1 MKRFD
6 RRLLAGSE
14 ARRGVLIATVCG
26 VAQSA
31 CIVVGAV
38 ALATVIT
45 GAFQRHQSAGALAP
59 ALGIFAAA
67 VVVRAA
73 LIWLGEASGH
83 AGAAAAIAGL
93 RMRSLTALVARGPV
107 ALAGSRSGET
117 AASLTSGLDALDHY
131 YARFLPQVVVAV
143 AVPVV
148 AIAYVV
154 SVDWVSA
161 VILVVT
167 LPLIPLFTA
176 LIGRAAEQSTRKRW
190 QTFQLLGGHFLDVL
204 QGLPTLRL
212 FGRGRAQVTRLRE
225 ISDRLRTT
233 TMATLRIAFVSSF
246 ALELLASLGVALL
259 AVTIAVRLVDGTL
272 DLRSGLTVLILA
284 PEIYLPMRNLG
295 AAFHGSMEGVEA
307 AGAIM
312 EMTADARDVV
322 PVPAA
327 RIDRPDIALEHVGF
341 AHAGRTSGLADVDVT
356 IDAGQRVVL
365 RGRTGAG
372 KSTVLALILGLVHAE
387 RGAVRIDG
395 VDVAGTPV
403 LAWRDTIAWL
413 PQQPHL
419 FQGSIAD
426 NVRLGRPD
434 ATDADVREALTLTGA
449 DFVDDLPAG
458 IDTRIG
464 ERGLT
469 LSGGQRQRI
478 ALARTLLRGCP
489 IVLLDEP
496 LAHLDARSREFV
508 SLAIERCTRGRTV
521 VIAAHEL
528 DNLAWVDSSIDL
540 EETAPDAGAPVLEVA
555 TP

>member
-1 MKRFD
+1 VKRFD

-14 ARRGVLIATVCG
+14 ARRGVLIATACG
-26 VAQSA
+26 VAQSL
-31 CIVVGAV
+31 CVVAGAV

-45 GAFQRHQSAGALAP
+45 GAFQHHQSVGALAP
-59 ALGIFAAA
+59 ALGVFTAA
-67 VVVRAA
+67 VVIRAA

-93 RMRSLTALVARGPV
+93 RMRALTALVARGPV
-107 ALAGSRSGET
+107 ALAGTRSGET
-117 AASLTSGLDALDHY
+117 SASLTSGLDALDHY
-131 YARFLPQVVVAV
+131 YARFLPQIVVAV

-148 AIAYVV
+148 GIAYVV

-190 QTFQLLGGHFLDVL
+190 QTFQFLGGHFLDVL

-212 FGRGRAQVTRLRE
+212 FGRGRAQVGRLRE
-225 ISDRLRTT
+225 ISDRLRAT

-295 AAFHGSMEGVEA
+295 AAFHGSSDGVEA

-312 EMTADARDVV
+312 EMTGDTRPAIAV
-322 PVPAA
+322 PGL
-327 RIDRPDIALEHVGF
+327 RIDTPSIVLEHVGF

-356 IDAGQRVVL
+356 INAGERVVL

-372 KSTVLALILGLVHAE
+372 KTTLLALILGLVHAE
-387 RGAVRIDG
+387 RGTVRIG
-395 VDVAGTPV
+395 GIDVAATQV
-403 LAWRDTIAWL
+403 LAWRDVIAWL
-413 PQQPHL
+413 PQHPHL
-419 FQGSIAD
+419 FHGSIAD
-426 NVRLGRPD
+426 NVRLGFTD

-449 DFVDDLPAG
+449 GFVDDLPEG
-458 IDTRIG
+458 IHTHIG

-496 LAHLDARSREFV
+496 LAHLDARSRESVAF
-508 SLAIERCTRGRTV
+508 AIERCTRGRTV

-528 DNLAWVDSSIDL
+528 DNLAWVDTSIDL
-540 EETAPDAGAPVLEVA
+540 EETAPDPVSPALEVA
-555 TP
+555 AP

>member
-14 ARRGVLIATVCG
+14 ARRGVLIATACG
-26 VAQSA
+26 VAQSV
-31 CIVVGAV
+31 CVVAGAI

-45 GAFQRHQSAGALAP
+45 GAFERHQGVGALIP
-59 ALGIFAAA
+59 ALSVFAGA

-93 RMRSLTALVARGPV
+93 RMRALTALVARGPV
-107 ALAGSRSGET
+107 ALAGTRSGET
-117 AASLTSGLDALDHY
+117 SASLTSGLDALDHY

-148 AIAYVV
+148 AIAYVF

-161 VILVVT
+161 VILLVT

-212 FGRGRAQVTRLRE
+212 FGRGRAQVARLRE
-225 ISDRLRTT
+225 ISDRLRST

-259 AVTIAVRLVDGTL
+259 AVTIAVRLVNGTL

-295 AAFHGSMEGVEA
+295 AAFHGSMDGVEA

-312 EMTADARDVV
+312 EITASANERVET
-322 PVPAA
+322 PAL
-327 RIDRPDIALEHVGF
+327 RIDNPSITLEHVGF
-341 AHAGRTSGLADVDVT
+341 AHTGRTSGLADVNVA
-356 IDAGQRVVL
+356 INAGERVVL

-372 KSTVLALILGLVHAE
+372 KTTVLALILGLVHAE
-387 RGAVRIDG
+387 RGTVRVAG
-395 VDVAGTPV
+395 TDVAGTQV
-403 LAWRDTIAWL
+403 LAWRNAIAWL
-413 PQQPHL
+413 PQHPHL
-419 FQGSIAD
+419 FRGSVAD
-426 NVRLGRPD
+426 NVRLGLAE
-434 ATDADVREALTLTGA
+434 ATDADVREVLAVTGA
-449 DFVDDLPAG
+449 AFVDGLPDG
-458 IDTRIG
+458 LNTVIG

-496 LAHLDARSREFV
+496 LAHLDARSRE
-508 SLAIERCTRGRTV
+508 SAALAIERCTRGRTV

-528 DNLAWVDSSIDL
+528 DNFVWADTAIDL
-540 EETAPDAGAPVLEVA
+540 EETAPEPGSAVLEVA
-555 TP
+555 AP